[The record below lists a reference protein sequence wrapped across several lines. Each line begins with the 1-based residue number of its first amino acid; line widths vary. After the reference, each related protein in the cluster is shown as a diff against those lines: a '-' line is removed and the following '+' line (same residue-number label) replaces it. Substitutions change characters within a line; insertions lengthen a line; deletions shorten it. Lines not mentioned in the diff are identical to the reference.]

1 MPTKWYDAKVI
12 RIEDASSIT
21 RRFWLKLDREEPV
34 SFTAGQF
41 FTFDLPIHEKR
52 TKRWRSYSIASE
64 PTDDNVFEFCIVH
77 LEGGTGTH
85 YLFNEV
91 EVGSTI
97 RMKGPSGVFVL
108 PEPVE
113 TDLVFIC
120 TGTGVAPFRSMIKDH
135 LRQGKPLKN
144 VHLIYGT
151 RYAENILYQAEFEAL
166 QNEWDGF
173 RYSVALSREP
183 DLSALNAPFELKKGY
198 VHPYY
203 MEEYQE
209 VRPDIQ
215 FYLCGWRNM
224 IDEAVENLRQKMGYD
239 RTQVVFE
246 LYG

>member
-64 PTDDNVFEFCIVH
+64 PGDDNVFEFCIVH
-77 LEGGTGTH
+77 LEGGAGTH
-85 YLFNEV
+85 YLFNEI

-135 LRQGKPLKN
+135 LRRGKPLKN

-166 QNEWDGF
+166 QNDWDGF

-183 DLSALNAPFELKKGY
+183 DLSVLNAPFELKKGY
-198 VHPYY
+198 VHQYY
-203 MEEYQE
+203 TEEYRE

-224 IDEAVENLRQKMGYD
+224 IDEAVETLRQKMGYD

>member
-21 RRFWLKLDREEPV
+21 RRYWVKLEQEEPV
-34 SFTAGQF
+34 TFKAGQF

-64 PTDDNVFEFCIVH
+64 PTEDNIFEFSIVQ
-77 LEGGTGTH
+77 LEGGTGTD

-108 PEPVE
+108 PELVE

-120 TGTGVAPFRSMIKDH
+120 TGTGVAPFRSMIRDH
-135 LRQGKPLKN
+135 VRQGKPHKN
-144 VHLIYGT
+144 IHLIYGT

-166 QNEWDGF
+166 QKELPEF

-183 DLSALNAPFELKKGY
+183 DLSVLNPSLELKKGY
-198 VHPYY
+198 VHQYY
-203 MEEYQE
+203 LEEYRE

-224 IDEAVENLRQKMGYD
+224 IDEAVANLRKKLGYD
-239 RTQVVFE
+239 TKQVVFE